1 MLNPVF
7 ADAMRAGVTAFTEVD
22 AAAAGAADSI
32 ERMNQAVDDG
42 KKKLREY
49 SNGFHTFRVWK

>member
-42 KKKLREY
+42 KKTTRI
-49 SNGFHTFRVWK
+49 